1 MKRIF
6 SFLLYALLPLAVMAQ
21 ATRPVRG
28 VVFDNNGIP
37 MAGAKL
43 VAIGSTDST
52 LSGADGTFEMMV
64 SPYTKLI
71 EASKEGFISAQA
83 EVDGSYLV
91 FKLQVDKKYA
101 ENKAKAEEEA
111 RKAAEAEQVRNYHR
125 T

>member
-1 MKRIF
+1 MG
-6 SFLLYALLPLAVMAQ
+6 AAQ

-28 VVFDNNGIP
+28 VVFDGSGVP
-37 MAGAKL
+37 MAGATL
-43 VAIGSTDST
+43 TAIGSTASQV
-52 LSGADGTFEMMV
+52 SGADGTFEMMV

-111 RKAAEAEQVRNYHR
+111 FAQVENTSIGEDKVLVTKALVIPL